1 MSRRCTHCTRYDQR
15 CVRRDREETRP
26 APRAAQIEPPG
37 LVHPILRCKLRC
49 MCAAFVVCP
58 EAKPMQRKAG
68 SRNEQRCSL
77 HTPGPAVMPAVP

>member
-1 MSRRCTHCTRYDQR
+1 MSRRCTHCTRYDA
-15 CVRRDREETRP
+15 CGETERRRGPLP
-26 APRAAQIEPPG
+26 ARRKSNPG

-77 HTPGPAVMPAVP
+77 CTRLGLQSCLQYRA